1 MGEVINFARYHRVV
15 SLEGYKRCRRVEIA
29 QESNYQEEPEPIV
42 VSRFSARRDLHR
54 KLDVIAAKLKR
65 VRKSSNA
72 SKICHEELGALK
84 PRIEEFYAYCPD
96 TSAPFSP
103 QASQSRASLTPEQ
116 FEHMRTLY
124 HDLDAL
130 VARLTDL
137 VPDNEK

>member
-84 PRIEEFYAYCPD
+84 PRIEELCVLPGHFGAIFAPSLSVESVSYA
-96 TSAPFSP
+96 
-103 QASQSRASLTPEQ
+103 RAVRAHE
-116 FEHMRTLY
+116 
-124 HDLDAL
+124 DAL
-130 VARLTDL
+130 S
-137 VPDNEK
+137 